1 MATKRDVIVDLLRR
15 RILSGEIPRGSRLR
29 QDEVAG
35 WFDASITPV
44 REALHRLEAE
54 GLVVSEP
61 HRGVRVAGVDVD
73 RVKTIY
79 VKRMLLEPYA
89 MRRAVLR
96 MSRIEFNAL
105 YALLD
110 RLAKAIDQDDRE
122 ARNSLTR
129 DFHFYFYERC
139 GMPGLVSEIAA
150 DWDAFPWDLTL
161 DDSSRADQSHN
172 EHLAIVESARRIDV
186 EAVAKL
192 LENHIRHGV
201 ERLFEALTRDDFKDP
216 FLLEND

>member
-1 MATKRDVIVDLLRR
+1 MTTKRDAIVDQLRR
-15 RILSGEIPRGSRLR
+15 RILSGEISRGSRLR
-29 QDEVAG
+29 QDEVAS

-61 HRGVRVAGVDVD
+61 HRGVRVAGVDID

-89 MRRAVLR
+89 MKRAILR
-96 MSRIEFNAL
+96 MSRIEFNGLYGLLEAL
-105 YALLD
+105 EN
-110 RLAKAIDQDDRE
+110 AIHEDDRE

-139 GMPGLVSEIAA
+139 GLPGLISEIAA

-161 DDSSRADQSHN
+161 DDSSRAGQSHE
-172 EHLAIVESARRIDV
+172 EHLAIVASARRIEVDT
-186 EAVAKL
+186 VAEL
-192 LENHIRHGV
+192 LEDHIRHGV
-201 ERLFEALTRDDFKDP
+201 ERLFRALTGEDFKDP
-216 FLLEND
+216 FLLEGD